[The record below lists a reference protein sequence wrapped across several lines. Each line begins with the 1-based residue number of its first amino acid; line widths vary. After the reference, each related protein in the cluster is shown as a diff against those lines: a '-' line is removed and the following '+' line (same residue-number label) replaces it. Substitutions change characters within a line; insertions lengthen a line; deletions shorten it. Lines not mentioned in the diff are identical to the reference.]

1 MDRTVIALLSLL
13 LVLVDCVQINYK
25 DICGNKLHDSC
36 PNAVNTKIVGGD
48 SSCSEKVPWN
58 VLVEKIDAG
67 QTDGKV
73 GFIEQDRNNLN
84 VENFIQGASLLWWQ
98 FDHLP
103 TCPLCCSLLL
113 DQ

>member
-1 MDRTVIALLSLL
+1 MDWSVIVLLSL
-13 LVLVDCVQINYK
+13 LVLVDTVQINYK

-48 SSCSEKVPWN
+48 STCSEKVPWN

-73 GFIEQDRNNLN
+73 
-84 VENFIQGASLLWWQ
+84 SLYL
-98 FDHLP
+98 FN
-103 TCPLCCSLLL
+103 T
-113 DQ
+113 